1 PGAILEVSINQEAW
15 DALPEDLQDIV
26 KSACGHMDSLLGA
39 EYSARN
45 AQFLQQLRNEGRIE
59 IRPFPDSVIAELR
72 LRSQEVIDELVARD
86 ESAARIYASYT
97 AFQQQVNEWL
107 DIGERAAV
115 AARG

>member
-1 PGAILEVSINQEAW
+1 
-15 DALPEDLQDIV
+15 
-26 KSACGHMDSLLGA
+26 MGA

-45 AQFLQQLRNEGRIE
+45 AQFLRQLRDEGKIE
-59 IRPFPDSVIAELR
+59 IRPFPDSVIEELR

-86 ESAARIYASYT
+86 EKAARIHASYT
-97 AFQQQVNEWL
+97 AFQQQVGEWL